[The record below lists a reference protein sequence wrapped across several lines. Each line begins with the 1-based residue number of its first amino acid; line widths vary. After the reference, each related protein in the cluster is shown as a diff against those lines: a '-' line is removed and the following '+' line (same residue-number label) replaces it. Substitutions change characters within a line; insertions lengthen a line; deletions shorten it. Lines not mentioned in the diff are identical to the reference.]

1 MQLESQSNIAEASPS
16 VPSETPF
23 IPQSPH
29 SVQNDV
35 PPSPIS
41 FREISGFAAQN
52 LGDAAESWSNTQALR
67 SSKKKTKKGGLSMFL
82 SGALEAPPKPLTPS
96 PLPKVE
102 GPAWGGKHMPKG
114 AASLK
119 EIQTQQTA
127 EDTILKKVVSPV
139 ETGSAIRSSVV
150 GTPTANERLSLAVSA
165 KEMGSGKI
173 GSSGKPSAGRISPDV
188 TTIKSRS
195 LPGASSIVKS
205 SVVGFNSSRP
215 SVGVASSSRFEPA
228 DSTSEEVM
236 DGVFRVP
243 LSEFVRSSAP
253 IAVTQ
258 SKSSNG
264 LHPEN
269 SPPAWAG
276 RSPGTSAPSLRDIQL
291 QQVCHNLRNS
301 IILLQQKLIRY

>member
-16 VPSETPF
+16 VPCETSS
-23 IPQSPH
+23 IPEPPLCTQD
-29 SVQNDV
+29 DV

-82 SGALEAPPKPLTPS
+82 SGALEAPPKPQTPS

-102 GPAWGGKHMPKG
+102 GPAWGGKHMLKG
-114 AASLK
+114 TASLK
-119 EIQTQQTA
+119 EIQTQQIA
-127 EDTILKKVVSPV
+127 EVTIPKNGVVSLV

-150 GTPTANERLSLAVSA
+150 GIPTTKERSSLVVSA
-165 KEMGSGKI
+165 KEVGSGNI
-173 GSSGKPSAGRISPDV
+173 GSSGKTSAGRIPPDV
-188 TTIKSRS
+188 TSIKSRS

-215 SVGVASSSRFEPA
+215 SVGVASSSSRVEPA
-228 DSTSEEVM
+228 DSTSEDMME
-236 DGVFRVP
+236 GVLRVP

-264 LHPEN
+264 LHPES

-291 QQVCHNLRNS
+291 QQVFS
-301 IILLQQKLIRY
+301 